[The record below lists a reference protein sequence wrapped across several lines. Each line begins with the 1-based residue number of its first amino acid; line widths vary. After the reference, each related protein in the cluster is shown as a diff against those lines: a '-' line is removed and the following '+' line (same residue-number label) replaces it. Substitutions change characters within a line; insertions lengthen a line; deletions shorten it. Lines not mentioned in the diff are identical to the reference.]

1 MSRDI
6 IYLVIGSSHGRM
18 AQLVVPTG
26 TFSRMRDV
34 DVNRLLAS
42 RSLESTEG
50 SPKNP
55 NILGEIVR
63 IVRIRSQGSVGRAHR
78 SHRWGHRFESC
89 CDHQLSPH
97 VLIQSMRTSFCIYRL
112 TNRQNTGYNYQIW
125 AMGARNGLL
134 SVILSEGGIRIPAL
148 FSLLMPTFR
157 GRNQRFIME
166 CTLRWTVA
174 WYRPQ
179 CEVSSTVS

>member
-1 MSRDI
+1 MINKLSASDAI
-6 IYLVIGSSHGRM
+6 TPWHAANGPV
-18 AQLVVPTG
+18 AQLDRV
-26 TFSRMRDV
+26 FDY
-34 DVNRLLAS
+34 
-42 RSLESTEG
+42 ES
-50 SPKNP
+50 K
-55 NILGEIVR
+55 
-63 IVRIRSQGSVGRAHR
+63 GR
-78 SHRWGHRFESC
+78 GFESRGAR
-89 CDHQLSPH
+89 QLSPH

-166 CTLRWTVA
+166 CTLRWTIA
-174 WYRPQ
+174 GYRPQ
-179 CEVSSTVS
+179 